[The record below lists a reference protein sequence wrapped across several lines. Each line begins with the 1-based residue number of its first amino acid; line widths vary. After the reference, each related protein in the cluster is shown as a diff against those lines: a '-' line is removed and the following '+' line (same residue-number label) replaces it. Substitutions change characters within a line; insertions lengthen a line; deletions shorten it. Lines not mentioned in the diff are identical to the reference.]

1 MTWRVDPTS
10 SQTAE
15 GLLIQLADRCNH
27 ASTWDSAGF
36 SKLDTELGHS
46 LAQRAR
52 NGNAWTVKQATA
64 ALKLLRRYQRQL
76 GGKGFMDVWLQDP
89 TFAQAPLEP
98 QAQGTKPLRKLTSQ
112 DKTAVF
118 EFAYDGT
125 LVQAIKA
132 IRGSHR
138 GEQFRSTY
146 NAQARTWSVPV
157 NETSIAQIMQV
168 ATAHDF
174 DIEQRFV
181 DYQAKVQV
189 RKQAV
194 EEALQEDRVM
204 LALNDGVNVA
214 VAHDAI
220 VIAVENP
227 EIMAEFQQALGV

>member
-1 MTWRVDPTS
+1 MKRRSSLGLLALLLHVEARRPAQFDAAGRFVPLAKQDPEAWDAAL
-10 SQTAE
+10 TAE
-15 GLLIQLADRCNH
+15 AEQAWVDEIVSN
-27 ASTWDSAGF
+27 AGM
-36 SKLDTELGHS
+36 
-46 LAQRAR
+46 R
-52 NGNAWTVKQATA
+52 
-64 ALKLLRRYQRQL
+64 
-76 GGKGFMDVWLQDP
+76 KGFMDVWLQDP

-174 DIEQRFV
+174 DIEQRFT